1 VKLFADRARQAD
13 PRFVLDNDSERMA
26 ARLVE
31 RLDGMPLAIELAA
44 ARVEALGLAL
54 MLDRL
59 EDSLHLLVSP
69 DRAPA
74 ARHQSL
80 AATVAWS
87 YQLLSEQEQ
96 RIFRRLSIFPGQA
109 STGSR
114 WKTAGHA
121 RPAGCRARDHDGTL
135 AVHRSHRCP
144 TPRIIPHARYAS
156 HSVLPADPGA
166 PSTRT
171 VIITPG

>member
-1 VKLFADRARQAD
+1 VPNLPQQVKRPGGEHVVAAVAELCRVLLPAADDVRVLATSREPVGLAGEARFRLRPLPVSGAGTSSGQKVPVAVKLFADRARQAD
-13 PRFVLDNDSERMA
+13 PRFVLDSDSERMA

-80 AATVAWS
+80 
-87 YQLLSEQEQ
+87 
-96 RIFRRLSIFPGQA
+96 R
-109 STGSR
+109 
-114 WKTAGHA
+114 
-121 RPAGCRARDHDGTL
+121 
-135 AVHRSHRCP
+135 
-144 TPRIIPHARYAS
+144 
-156 HSVLPADPGA
+156 
-166 PSTRT
+166 
-171 VIITPG
+171 